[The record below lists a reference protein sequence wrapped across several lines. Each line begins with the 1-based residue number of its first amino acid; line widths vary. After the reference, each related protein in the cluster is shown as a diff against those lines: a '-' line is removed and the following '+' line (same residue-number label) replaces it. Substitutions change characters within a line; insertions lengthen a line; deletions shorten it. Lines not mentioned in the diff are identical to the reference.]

1 MALAYG
7 SAWELRI
14 FDNYFPKNS
23 QYLINGESD
32 QKSALNKSDVR
43 FNVPS
48 GVCSQI

>member
-32 QKSALNKSDVR
+32 QKSAPNKSDVK
-43 FNVPS
+43 FNFLSEVW
-48 GVCSQI
+48 SQI